1 MNAASIS
8 ENFARI
14 KAQLPP
20 HVTLIAVSKT
30 KPVEVIQE
38 AYATGHRIFGENR
51 VQELVPKYEAL
62 PKDIAW
68 HLIGHLQSN
77 KVKYIAPFVA
87 MIHSVDSFK
96 LAEEINKQAAKN
108 NRTID
113 VLMQIFIAQEQTKFG
128 LSPDELL
135 ALLQSEE
142 FQQLKNIRV
151 RGLMGMATNTDNT
164 EQVSAEFR
172 QLKKLADE
180 VKAQFNLPHF
190 DTVSMGMSGDF
201 PLAVEAGS
209 TMVRVGSLLFGG
221 R

>member
-1 MNAASIS
+1 MSSSIY

-14 KAQLPP
+14 KSQLPP

-38 AYATGHRIFGENR
+38 AYATGHRVFGENR

-62 PKDIAW
+62 PKDIVW

-113 VLMQIFIAQEQTKFG
+113 ILLQVFIAQEETKFG
-128 LSPDELL
+128 LSPEELI
-135 ALLQSEE
+135 ALLQSPE
-142 FQQLKNIRV
+142 FQQLQHIRV
-151 RGLMGMATNTDNT
+151 RGLMGMATNTDNK
-164 EQVSAEFR
+164 EQVRAEFR
-172 QLKKLADE
+172 QLKQLADE
-180 VKAQFNLPHF
+180 VKAKFNLPHF

-209 TMVRVGSLLFGG
+209 TMVRVGSLLFGE

>member
-1 MNAASIS
+1 MSSTIS

-68 HLIGHLQSN
+68 HLIGHLQTN

-108 NRTID
+108 NRIID
-113 VLMQIFIAQEQTKFG
+113 ILLQVFIAQEETKFG
-128 LSPDELL
+128 LSPEELI
-135 ALLQSEE
+135 ALLQSPE
-142 FQQLKNIRV
+142 FQQLQHIRV
-151 RGLMGMATNTDNT
+151 RGLMGMATNTDNN
-164 EQVSAEFR
+164 EQVRAEFR
-172 QLKKLADE
+172 QLKKLADD
-180 VKAQFNLPHF
+180 VKAKFNLPHF

>member
-1 MNAASIS
+1 MPTSIS

-113 VLMQIFIAQEQTKFG
+113 ILLQVFIAQEETKFG
-128 LSPDELL
+128 LSPDELI
-135 ALLQSEE
+135 ALLQSPE
-142 FQQLKNIRV
+142 FQQLQHIRV
-151 RGLMGMATNTDNT
+151 RGLMGMATNTENK

-180 VKAQFNLPHF
+180 VKAKFNLPHF

-201 PLAVEAGS
+201 QLAVEAGS

>member
-1 MNAASIS
+1 MSSTIS

-96 LAEEINKQAAKN
+96 LAEEINKQSAKN

-113 VLMQIFIAQEQTKFG
+113 ILLQVFIAQEETKFG
-128 LSPDELL
+128 LSPEELI
-135 ALLQSEE
+135 ALLQSPE
-142 FQQLKNIRV
+142 FQQLQHIRV
-151 RGLMGMATNTDNT
+151 RGLMGMATNTDNN
-164 EQVSAEFR
+164 EQVRAEFR
-172 QLKKLADE
+172 QLKKLADD
-180 VKAQFNLPHF
+180 VKAKFNLPHF

>member
-1 MNAASIS
+1 MSSSIS

-113 VLMQIFIAQEQTKFG
+113 VLLQIFIAQEETKFG
-128 LSPDELL
+128 LSPEELL

-142 FQQLKNIRV
+142 FQQLKHIRV

-180 VKAQFNLPHF
+180 VKTQFNLPHF